1 MTYALGTSRGVITK
15 APLLLID
22 LETEEGVTGRAYLW
36 CYFPAAMPAIAKILE
51 EVARVVKGERVAP
64 VDLWARLAERFA
76 LIGVQGIVRMAMSGF
91 DMAAWDALA
100 QAAGLRL
107 AALLGSDPKRIP
119 AYNSCGLGLMKSP
132 GDVADEAAKLL
143 FGGFRAIKLRLGY
156 PTLQEDLAALHA
168 VKKRVGDAIAVMVDY
183 NQALSLVAA
192 LERGRALD
200 QEGIYWLEEPIRHD
214 DYAGYATLVRE
225 LKTPIQIGENFSES
239 SAMATALAAGAADY
253 VMPDLERIGGVTG
266 WQRAAALAATQRIA
280 MSSHL
285 FPEVSVH
292 LLSATP
298 TCHFLEYVD
307 WADKILEQPL
317 EIDDGFAV
325 VPQRPGNGLTWDKKA
340 VEKYRDRVN
349 ISNLHPS
356 RRRLLAGM
364 DGAALFAFAR
374 LLVGIERLVE
384 RRQVLHEVRDL
395 HLDAM
400 HQRAACEAI
409 PFEGIE
415 CVGPC
420 GLHHQADRA
429 FLRPLRRVGHV
440 RRKQEYLALADRH
453 VVEIAVVHDLE
464 HHVALELV
472 EEFLDRI
479 VVIVRAL
486 VRPADDLHGHVAVL
500 EHLLVADRRLQQVL
514 VLLDPALE
522 VEGVQSSG
530 CHGCL
535 LQMTLCPGRG
545 AA

>member
-1 MTYALGTSRGVITK
+1 MSSAAPLLTIRAIHSVGVEVPMTYALGTSRGVITK

-22 LETEEGVTGRAYLW
+22 LETEEGVTGRSYLW

-51 EVARVVKGERVAP
+51 EVARVVKGERIAP
-64 VDLWARLAERFA
+64 VDLWAKLAERFA

-100 QAAGLRL
+100 RAAGLRL
-107 AALLGSDPKRIP
+107 AALLGAEPKRIP

-132 GDVADEAAKLL
+132 ELVADEAAKLL
-143 FGGFRAIKLRLGY
+143 FGGFRAVKLRLGY
-156 PTLQEDLAALHA
+156 PTLQEDVAALRA
-168 VKKRVGDAIAVMVDY
+168 VKERVGDAIAVMVDY
-183 NQALSLVAA
+183 NQALSLVEA

-239 SAMATALAAGAADY
+239 SAMAVALAAGAADY

-307 WADKILEQPL
+307 WADKIVEQPL

-340 VEKYRDRVN
+340 VEKYRV
-349 ISNLHPS
+349 
-356 RRRLLAGM
+356 
-364 DGAALFAFAR
+364 
-374 LLVGIERLVE
+374 
-384 RRQVLHEVRDL
+384 
-395 HLDAM
+395 
-400 HQRAACEAI
+400 
-409 PFEGIE
+409 
-415 CVGPC
+415 
-420 GLHHQADRA
+420 
-429 FLRPLRRVGHV
+429 
-440 RRKQEYLALADRH
+440 
-453 VVEIAVVHDLE
+453 
-464 HHVALELV
+464 
-472 EEFLDRI
+472 
-479 VVIVRAL
+479 
-486 VRPADDLHGHVAVL
+486 
-500 EHLLVADRRLQQVL
+500 
-514 VLLDPALE
+514 
-522 VEGVQSSG
+522 
-530 CHGCL
+530 
-535 LQMTLCPGRG
+535 
-545 AA
+545 